1 MAKLTDQDKKLIQLR
16 LHGGTEIMKASAGS
30 GKTFALVREYIRLA
44 LGGSFD
50 RDAYRRIL
58 AVTFTNKATAE
69 MKTRIVK
76 ELDILAHSPE
86 KSDYHDYLLEACGIQ
101 DDGVLKKRS
110 SLVLGALLN
119 DYGSF
124 SVSTIDSFFQ
134 KVLRSFAREADQT
147 PDYRIVLS
155 ERAALVEE
163 AADKALD
170 SISRNDPDLL
180 DWMVESSGALVSEG
194 YGNKLSVK
202 VHDFAEGLL
211 SNKYLAAVREF
222 DIDIEESLDPEN
234 IRDVLSAC
242 RQAVKDFDS
251 RLKTSADEAVRV
263 LETYEDRLGA
273 RAKSGLNKLR
283 SVNYRKYIDIKENV
297 LGSTLWDYV
306 NKPDSVAWMKK
317 LGPGAGPEIIAALQ
331 PVCELD
337 GDEARMRNTAMEIRN
352 QVHTFR
358 LAGKIRKCYSEL
370 LKEKNIL
377 SIEDSSSLLKDIVG
391 DAEAPF
397 IYEKTGTAYDSF
409 LLDEFQDTSV
419 EQWENFL
426 PLLRNNTAQGGYN
439 LTVGDVKQSIYR
451 WRNADWSI
459 FNSRVASEL
468 DGTYPS
474 ELPDNWRSAKNIV
487 RFNNALYPYAS
498 EELYR
503 KLSSDDVPDTG
514 KIKDIYISTCQG
526 MPGISGTDGS
536 VDITFC
542 DDRKV
547 QEQVL
552 CGTVGAALARGF
564 SQRDIAVLVRTRA
577 DGEKYAR
584 AIGDAGY
591 SVISNDSLRLGY
603 NPFIQQL
610 VKGLYLFNDPSD
622 TIHTYEAPSFDRGE
636 ISRARNLGETVRY
649 MLRYLPEAEAQ
660 ASTAY
665 IIAFLDLVRDYESE
679 NGDSLD
685 GFLQFWEET
694 GRSQAVQ
701 CSPDSDAVTVIT
713 IHKAKGLEYP
723 FVIIPFG
730 KDELMRSQGVEAW
743 VAPDTGGTVLD
754 PSGRMLFKV
763 NLTGSSK
770 NTLFYD
776 SYQKER
782 LMSCIDI
789 LNTTYV
795 ATTRPTQAMHL
806 ICGKYNTSS
815 VTGIQSVIGNF
826 VNGGCA
832 DPEVRFEE
840 MPPYVDGKNAKGDP
854 LAVRYNFGGEPVKAV
869 PKKKGDGA
877 SVEQIPL
884 IYSATD
890 GIAAKK
896 LAAGWSSRD
905 YFSEDRETYENSV
918 RIRGT
923 VLHAVMERIHVA
935 ADLDKS
941 LATAV
946 ATGEMTGAEAGAAK
960 PMLKKALA
968 EGCGRGWFPED
979 RKKVLAERD
988 LVVRK
993 PDGTVETSRPDRV
1006 VMVDGHIEI
1015 IDYKFGKREEE
1026 HIDQVRRYAEIYR
1039 KLGYSDVRTFLWYLG
1054 AGRNRGVLEV

>member
-1 MAKLTDQDKKLIQLR
+1 MAKLTDQDKKLIPLR
-16 LHGGTEIMKASAGS
+16 RQGGTEIMKASAGS

-44 LGGSFD
+44 LGGRFD
-50 RDAYRRIL
+50 KEAYRRIL

-69 MKTRIVK
+69 MKTRIVE
-76 ELDILAHSPE
+76 ELDILAHNPE
-86 KSDYHDYLLEACGIQ
+86 KSDYHDYLLEACSIR
-101 DDGVLKKRS
+101 DDGVLKKRA

-194 YGNKLSVK
+194 YGNKLSAK

-222 DIDIEESLDPEN
+222 GIDIDESLDPEN

-242 RQAVKDFDS
+242 RQAVKEFDS
-251 RLKTSADEAVRV
+251 RLKASVDEAVRV
-263 LETYEDRLGA
+263 LESYEDKLGV

-297 LGSTLWDYV
+297 LGSTLWGYV
-306 NKPDSVAWMKK
+306 NNDSMAWMKK
-317 LGPGAGPEIIAALQ
+317 LGPGAGPEIVAALQ
-331 PVCELD
+331 PICELD
-337 GDEARMRNTAMEIRN
+337 GDEVRMRNTAVEIRN

-358 LAGKIRKCYSEL
+358 LAGRIRKCYNEL

-391 DAEAPF
+391 DADAPF

-426 PLLRNNTAQGGYN
+426 PLLKNNTAQGGYN

-451 WRNADWSI
+451 WRNADWNI
-459 FNSRVASEL
+459 FNSRVASDL
-468 DGTYPS
+468 DRTYPS

-498 EELYR
+498 DELYG
-503 KLSSDDVPDTG
+503 KLASDAVPDTG
-514 KIKDIYISTCQG
+514 KIKDIYISTRQG
-526 MPGISGTDGS
+526 MPGIDGTEGS

-552 CGTVGAALARGF
+552 CKAVGAALTRGF

-584 AIGDAGY
+584 AIGNAGY

-622 TIHTYEAPSFDRGE
+622 TIHTYEAPSFDRAE
-636 ISRARNLGETVRY
+636 VARARNLGETVRC
-649 MLRYLPEAEAQ
+649 MLRYLPEEESR

-665 IIAFLDLVRDYESE
+665 VIAFLDLVRDYESE

-694 GRSQAVQ
+694 GRSQSVQ

-743 VAPDTGGTVLD
+743 VAPDAEGTVL
-754 PSGRMLFKV
+754 GQTGKMLFKV
-763 NLTGSSK
+763 NLTGSSRG
-770 NTLFYD
+770 TLFYD

-782 LMSCIDI
+782 LMSCIDT

-806 ICGKYNTSS
+806 VCGKFSTAS
-815 VTGIQSVIGNF
+815 VNGIQSVIGRF
-826 VNGGCA
+826 VNGGCE

-840 MPPYVDGKNAKGDP
+840 MPPFVDGENESGSP
-854 LAVRYNFGGEPVKAV
+854 LAVRFNFGGEPMKAV
-869 PKKKGDGA
+869 LKKKGDGA

-884 IYSATD
+884 SYSATD
-890 GIAAKK
+890 GNAMKK
-896 LAAGWSSRD
+896 LAAGWSSRN

-923 VLHAVMERIHVA
+923 VLHSVMERIHVA

-946 ATGEMTGAEAGAAK
+946 ATGEMTEAEAVAAEST
-960 PMLKKALA
+960 LRRAVA
-968 EGCGRGWFPED
+968 EGCRRGWFPED

-1015 IDYKFGKREEE
+1015 IDYKFGKKEDE
-1026 HIDQVRRYAEIYR
+1026 HVGQVRGYAEIYR

-1054 AGRNRGVLEV
+1054 AGRGRGIMEV